1 MNTTFLFMPY
11 KIIFE
16 KYLFSITLGKK
27 KNINKENNIIWR
39 RKNSEFMYEYI
50 FIHAL

>member
-1 MNTTFLFMPY
+1 MNTFLFMPY

-27 KNINKENNIIWR
+27 SINKENDIIWR
-39 RKNSEFMYEYI
+39 RKNYFP
-50 FIHAL
+50 